1 MNIVIVGGV
10 IAGITAATRLRS
22 LVADASIT
30 IIERGDKIS
39 FANCA
44 LPYYAGGL
52 LDDQKL
58 FTQTSDDLRSTYG
71 IAVRERHEVL
81 SIDRSAKKIKARN
94 LVDGT
99 EYYESYDVLI
109 LATGAQPRMLPI
121 PGLKENAH
129 PMWRPEDARRLSRE
143 LKKWSRPVVGIMGGG
158 AVGLET
164 AENVVR
170 LGGEAHLYEY
180 GSTLMG
186 RNDQALS
193 NLFCTRVTK
202 AGGPS
207 MHLHLETS
215 IKEVGRNDDGS
226 LLLKLSDGTEKTV
239 DYLVSAAGV
248 APRSELARAAGLEL
262 GPRDTILTNAFM
274 QTSDPS
280 IYAVGDVATSTD
292 PITGE
297 ERPMM
302 LAGSAVKEARAAA
315 DHIAGID
322 SSLKGGYGAN
332 VVSVFDTLWA
342 SVGRNEQS
350 LLAAGMKPHKDF
362 HRATIITCSRDSWHK
377 QSNLLVLK
385 VLFAADGRIL
395 GAQAIGEDGTD
406 KRIDVLA
413 ACIRFNAGVESLGDL
428 DLCYSPQTSTPKDPV
443 NQIGHQAQ
451 DILAGRLFFIEPLEL
466 REALEKGSIEL
477 ADGAVESRQLVF
489 IDVRS
494 NKNGNPMPECFA
506 CRAEAADCSSVGSM
520 PLEAGSVY
528 VLVSDRGQRA
538 EVAASFIRAR
548 GGRAYV
554 LTGGLTYWYWANKL
568 EAKELF

>member
-10 IAGITAATRLRS
+10 IAGITAAIRLRT
-22 LVADASIT
+22 LLADASIT
-30 IIERGDKIS
+30 IIERGEKIS

-58 FTQTSDDLRSTYG
+58 FTQTSDDLRSTY
-71 IAVRERHEVL
+71 AVDVRERHEVL
-81 SIDRSAKKIKARN
+81 SIDRSSKKILARR
-94 LVDGT
+94 LSDGS
-99 EYYESYDVLI
+99 EYEECYDVLI

-129 PMWRPEDARRLSRE
+129 PMWRPEDARRLSSE
-143 LKKWSRPVVGIMGGG
+143 LKKWEHPVVGIMGGG

-170 LGGEAHLYEY
+170 LGGHAHLYEY

-186 RNDQALS
+186 RNDQTLS
-193 NLFCTRVTK
+193 NLFCTRVEA

-215 IKEVGRNDDGS
+215 IKEVVRNEDGT
-226 LLLKLSDGTEKTV
+226 LLLKLSDGSEKTV

-262 GPRDTILTNAFM
+262 GPRDTIMTNSYM
-274 QTSDPS
+274 QTSDPC
-280 IYAVGDVATSTD
+280 IYAIGDVATSTD

-315 DHIAGID
+315 DHIAGIK
-322 SSLKGGYGAN
+322 SSLKGGFGAN

-342 SVGRNEQS
+342 SVGKNEQS
-350 LLAAGMKPHKDF
+350 LLSAGMKPHKDF
-362 HRATIITCSRDSWHK
+362 HRATIITRSRDSWHK
-377 QSNLLVLK
+377 HSNLLVLK
-385 VLFAADGRIL
+385 VLFDAEGKIL

-413 ACIRFNAGVESLGDL
+413 ACIRFNAGIDSLGDL

-451 DILAGRLFFIEPLEL
+451 DIIAGRLFFIEPLEL
-466 REALEKGSIEL
+466 KVLLEQGSIDL
-477 ADGAVESRQLVF
+477 ADGTVEKDQIVF

-494 NKNGNPMPECFA
+494 NKNGNPIPECFDG
-506 CRAEAADCSSVGSM
+506 RVVQADCSSVRSM
-520 PLEAGSVY
+520 KVADDAVY
-528 VLVSDRGQRA
+528 VLISDRGQRA
-538 EVAASFIRAR
+538 EVAASSILAR
-548 GGRAYV
+548 GGRAFV

-568 EAKELF
+568 EAKEFF